1 MKLPKIEIT
10 AVYRL
15 IHNFDDGHYGLR
27 HDWTVPENSF
37 FMKREGF
44 IKVDLKMPS
53 IYEFQLNLEAKIRPR
68 LAQPLNH
75 DIKITL
81 AYSYNI
87 QSGDVSFKA
96 IIPKVYHLEGN
107 MKKQKI
113 NISSKTLFENPPH
126 MDTQMLNWKFVG
138 ENDGFK
144 KMDYEW
150 QQLQGKNSF
159 KCLNFFYSSKINN
172 IK

>member
-1 MKLPKIEIT
+1 MATKFEIT
-10 AVYRL
+10 VVSRL
-15 IHNFDDGHYGLR
+15 IHNFDDGHYGLKN
-27 HDWTVPENSF
+27 TFTIPSGGYLA
-37 FMKREGF
+37 KREGF
-44 IKVDLKMPS
+44 IEVDLKMPS
-53 IYEFQLNLEAKIRPR
+53 IYEFQLNLEARMNPILPS
-68 LAQPLNH
+68 PLNRN
-75 DIKITL
+75 IKITL
-81 AYSYNI
+81 GYSYNV

-96 IIPKVYHLEGN
+96 VIPKVYHLEGN

-159 KCLNFFYSSKINN
+159 KSLNFFDSSKINN